1 MKKNFPEILLTTL
14 LFVLTAFVP
23 PLAHAS
29 DVKVDVTLSPAG
41 SFVAETTK
49 VKGSAYQTP
58 NGIAAKNIEVDL
70 NSLSTGIGLRDKHL
84 KNHLEVSKY
93 PVAKLS
99 AAVGKNGQGKAL
111 IEIKGVKKQ
120 VAGTYKV
127 DGNQL
132 NAEFKIH
139 LPDLGLTDMNYM
151 GVGVEDDVTI
161 HVTLPIVQ
169 RATASVAG
177 KPGK

>member
-1 MKKNFPEILLTTL
+1 MKKNFPEILLAVL
-14 LFVLTAFVP
+14 LFILTAFVP
-23 PLAHAS
+23 QLAQAS

-58 NGIAAKNIEVDL
+58 NGIAARDIEVDL

-84 KNHLEVSKY
+84 KNHLQVSKY
-93 PVAKLS
+93 PIAKLS
-99 AAVGKNGQGKAL
+99 AAIGKNGQGKAL

-120 VAGTYKV
+120 VAGTYSIN
-127 DGNQL
+127 GHQL
-132 NAEFKIH
+132 NAEFKVH
-139 LPDLGLTDMNYM
+139 LPDLGLTDMSYM
-151 GVGVEDDVTI
+151 GVGVDDDVTI

-169 RATASVAG
+169 RATASV
-177 KPGK
+177 K

>member
-1 MKKNFPEILLTTL
+1 MKTLFAILLFGL
-14 LFVLTAFVP
+14 LSS
-23 PLAHAS
+23 AS
-29 DVKVDVTLSPAG
+29 QRASASEVKVDVTLSPAG

-58 NGIAAKNIEVDL
+58 NGIAARDIEVDL

-84 KNHLEVSKY
+84 KDHLQVTKY
-93 PVAKLS
+93 PMAKLS
-99 AAVGKNGQGKAL
+99 AAIGKNGQGKAL

-120 VAGTYKV
+120 VTGSYKIE
-127 DGNQL
+127 GSQL

-139 LPDLGLTDMNYM
+139 LPDLGLEDMNYM
-151 GVGVEDDVTI
+151 GVGVDDDVTI

-169 RATASVAG
+169 RAAASVG
-177 KPGK
+177 KSEKPGK